1 MPDKQFPVVSLFVEQ
16 LSQTFETQPDSDN
29 PNIRKG
35 TVTLPANATAAPIA
49 YTIKVYANGAPTDV
63 LTTVTV
69 KANPSPTTYKEVD
82 TATATPTELESTG
95 GNVSVSITFKD

>member
-16 LSQTFETQPDSDN
+16 LSQTFETQPDENN

-49 YTIKVYANGAPTDV
+49 YTIKVYANGAP
-63 LTTVTV
+63 
-69 KANPSPTTYKEVD
+69 
-82 TATATPTELESTG
+82 ATATPTELESTG